1 MIKKYSST
9 FEKWGLFLIGLCLSA
24 ISFNIFYAPYNI
36 VSGGLSGL
44 SIIYKYLFNID
55 ESIFVLI
62 TSLIFL
68 AVSYIFLGK
77 ELTTKSAVGSIL
89 YPVFIKGTSFL
100 PQIINFQDTSTLLL
114 VIYGGALSG
123 LSLGLIMNSGF
134 TSGGTH
140 ILFQLMHK
148 YLKMSTGTA
157 ANIVNG
163 LIILLGTRTFGLT
176 NTIYGIIALLISSHV
191 ADKVILGVSNKKA
204 FYIITKKPNEIK
216 DYVLNA
222 TSHNYTVVDVKGG
235 YTNKKSKMLMC
246 VIPTREYT
254 MLKEIILEIDKEAF
268 FVIIDCYEVAKAR

>member
-1 MIKKYSST
+1 
-9 FEKWGLFLIGLCLSA
+9 
-24 ISFNIFYAPYNI
+24 
-36 VSGGLSGL
+36 
-44 SIIYKYLFNID
+44 
-55 ESIFVLI
+55 
-62 TSLIFL
+62 
-68 AVSYIFLGK
+68 
-77 ELTTKSAVGSIL
+77 
-89 YPVFIKGTSFL
+89 
-100 PQIINFQDTSTLLL
+100 
-114 VIYGGALSG
+114 
-123 LSLGLIMNSGF
+123 MNSGF

-204 FYIITKKPNEIK
+204 FYIITKKPDEIK

-235 YTNKKSKMLMC
+235 YTNKRSKMLMC